1 MCFSFLESIYVC
13 IYILTGKTVDQVK
26 LQELD
31 ERVEKVIKKMEGFV
45 DCDDEIR
52 NELEKEMEVVKKNRR
67 RKIVIG

>member
-1 MCFSFLESIYVC
+1 MESIYVC

-52 NELEKEMEVVKKNRR
+52 NELEKEMEAVKKNRR

>member
-1 MCFSFLESIYVC
+1 M
-13 IYILTGKTVDQVK
+13 DQVK

>member
-52 NELEKEMEVVKKNRR
+52 NELEKEMEAVKKNRR